1 MQKTDLTEHFSKLR
15 NGDKSAF
22 TEIYHELKR
31 PVYTI
36 ALRIVQSKETAED
49 ITQEIFMRL
58 YASPPDASV
67 RNPRAWCFQ
76 ITRNLAIDLLKKQH
90 EVQSPDTQ
98 DTFAP
103 ISDIELR
110 MDLERAI
117 SHLPCEE
124 REILT
129 LHLNGGLHFKEISKI
144 VGLTLPSVYRRYQKA
159 LKSLRILMN
168 GGSL

>member
-49 ITQEIFMRL
+49 ITQEVFVRL
-58 YASPPDASV
+58 YASPPDTSV

-76 ITRNLAIDLLKKQH
+76 ITRNLAIDTLRKKQ
-90 EVQSPDTQ
+90 DTQ
-98 DTFAP
+98 EPKPEDACTP
-103 ISDIELR
+103 MGEIEQR
-110 MDLERAI
+110 MDLEKAL
-117 SHLPCEE
+117 SLLPCEE

>member
-22 TEIYHELKR
+22 TQIYHELKR
-31 PVYTI
+31 PVYAI

-49 ITQEIFMRL
+49 ITQEVFVRL
-58 YASPPDASV
+58 YKAPPAASV
-67 RNPRAWCFQ
+67 RNQRAWCFQ
-76 ITRNLAIDLLKKQH
+76 MTRNLAIDVLKKQH
-90 EVQSPDTQ
+90 GMQSPDPQ
-98 DTFAP
+98 DVCAP
-103 ISDIELR
+103 IGDIELR

-124 REILT
+124 REILA
-129 LHLNGGLHFKEISKI
+129 LHLNGGLHFKEIAKI
-144 VGLTLPSVYRRYQKA
+144 VGLTMPSVYRRYQK
-159 LKSLRILMN
+159 SLRSLRTMMN